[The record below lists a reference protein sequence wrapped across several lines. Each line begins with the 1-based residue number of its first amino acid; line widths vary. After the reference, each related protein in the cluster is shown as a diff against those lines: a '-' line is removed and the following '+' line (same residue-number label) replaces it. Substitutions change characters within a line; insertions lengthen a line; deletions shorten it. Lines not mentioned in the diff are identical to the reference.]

1 MLVKI
6 LFILI
11 LAQVSIQ
18 SEFEFTNNSPFGTV
32 FKRQYSLFDVWI
44 DCKERIP
51 VLFYY
56 LAEKDIGS
64 FLRKDPTNF
73 PLDPEIPKDC
83 QPLNGKPY
91 SNDYDRGHMV
101 PVNHL
106 DHSEQ
111 AMKESYYMTNINP
124 QYYTLNRGAWSRTEK
139 ITECLRDLDTLKVYG
154 GAIMGNDES
163 NDIFIESHGI
173 RTADFFWKIIENT
186 RTNDVIAWIMPN
198 DATATYSNLE
208 KYLVSIKDIEARS
221 GFIFQNF
228 TNEQKQIRQAT
239 LWATPK
245 ECK

>member
-6 LFILI
+6 LSILI
-11 LAQVSIQ
+11 LAQVSIH
-18 SEFEFTNNSPFGTV
+18 SGFEFTNNSPFGTV

-64 FLRKDPTNF
+64 LPRKDYF

-83 QPLNGKPY
+83 QQFNGKSY
-91 SNDYDRGHMV
+91 SNNYDRGHMV
-101 PVNHL
+101 PANHF

-111 AMKESYYMTNINP
+111 AIKESNYMTNINP
-124 QYYTLNRGAWSRTEK
+124 QYYTLNRGAWLLSEE
-139 ITECLRDLDTLKVYG
+139 IVECLRDLDTLKVYG

-198 DATATYSNLE
+198 DATAVRSNLD

-221 GFIFQNF
+221 GFIFHNF
-228 TNEQKQIRQAT
+228 TDEQKQIRQT
-239 LWATPK
+239 TSWKIPVGCDK
-245 ECK
+245 S